1 MLLSNLC
8 RLSPAVSP
16 SSAAAA
22 PTSNQPAARITRG
35 TAHLVCSPDLPP
47 GHHGGP
53 SQAQSGPSLLAH
65 RARRNR
71 GDSRRP
77 CRLRVAAASHHEAG
91 LGNHSAPQQT
101 DASLLRSVTDN
112 DASPSAKLARR
123 RNASV
128 GRHLPHVGPLELGS
142 FGPAENR
149 VPKAPKKLAA
159 GSLERAPSRA
169 LLRLALDRTGPT
181 AQEPITGEPNRSL
194 ESSRGDGGGAS
205 LSAKPLAGKPRVG
218 PISFIDES
226 LSRESPK

>member
-16 SSAAAA
+16 SSAAV
-22 PTSNQPAARITRG
+22 PTSDQPAARITRR

-47 GHHGGP
+47 GYHGGP
-53 SQAQSGPSLLAH
+53 
-65 RARRNR
+65 RRRNR
-71 GDSRRP
+71 GDSRWP
-77 CRLRVAAASHHEAG
+77 CRLRVTAASHHEAG

-101 DASLLRSVTDN
+101 EGSLLHSFTDS

-142 FGPAENR
+142 FSTAENR
-149 VPKAPKKLAA
+149 VPKVPKKLAA
-159 GSLERAPSRA
+159 GSLKRAPSWA
-169 LLRLALDRTGPT
+169 LLRLVLDRTRPT
-181 AQEPITGEPNRSL
+181 TQEPITVSKVRGET
-194 ESSRGDGGGAS
+194 GGAS

-218 PISFIDES
+218 PISFIDKS